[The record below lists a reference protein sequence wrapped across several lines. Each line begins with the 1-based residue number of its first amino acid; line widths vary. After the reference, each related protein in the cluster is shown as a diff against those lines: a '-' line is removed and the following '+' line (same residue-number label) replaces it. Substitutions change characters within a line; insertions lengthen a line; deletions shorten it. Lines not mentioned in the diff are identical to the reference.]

1 MAIEFISAHNGGIMA
16 GINGNGCFC
25 ANEEK
30 LAFFM
35 MNHKYNNAY
44 FSSSMDFASEY
55 GFDNDGDAKA
65 MFHRAEEIAQSN
77 QEG

>member
-1 MAIEFISAHNGGIMA
+1 MAIEFISAQNGGIMA
-16 GINGNGCFC
+16 GINGNDCFC

-35 MNHKYNNAY
+35 MNHQYNNAY

-55 GFDNDGDAKA
+55 GFDDDGDAKA
-65 MFHRAEEIAQSN
+65 MFYRAEEIAQSN